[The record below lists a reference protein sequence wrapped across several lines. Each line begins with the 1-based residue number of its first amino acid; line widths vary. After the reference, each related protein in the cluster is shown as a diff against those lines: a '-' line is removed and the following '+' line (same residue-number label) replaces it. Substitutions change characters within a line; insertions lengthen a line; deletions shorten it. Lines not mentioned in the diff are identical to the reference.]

1 VTDDNKKEY
10 VQLITQLKMTSSIRQ
25 QLKAFL
31 TGFYEVIPRDL
42 ISMFDEQ
49 ELELLISGLPN
60 VDVDDLQA
68 NTEYRGYTR
77 ESAQVRVCIK

>member
-1 VTDDNKKEY
+1 M
-10 VQLITQLKMTSSIRQ
+10 ITQLKMTSSIRQ

-42 ISMFDEQ
+42 IGMFDEQ

-77 ESAQVRVCIK
+77 ESTQVRARVMTHTYN